1 MPARRMPDAVLLTKK
16 QPGVPRRPLQPAR
29 PGAETIR
36 TQRRSKPE
44 EVRRCTARR
53 DMQGRGAVAWDNRSC
68 RTRAARGQRS
78 NNRRLPAQADEEA
91 LSAAATERPQRLPG
105 SPFSRFERPPFTY
118 LPLARFPSSSSPAG
132 FSLPRAGIRV
142 VGASFVPSKEC
153 LHKVSATTSEP
164 EDFESPEEVDD
175 LEQVEEVEVLEDEDD
190 EETVALAPDEE
201 EEGAASLDEL
211 LAQRAASRRGSD
223 DADDDDDIMALAT
236 ERHDKTTDIIVPR
249 VVPIQDRAEFVCDRC
264 HLVKAK
270 SQLADAQ
277 RGLCRDCV

>member
-1 MPARRMPDAVLLTKK
+1 M
-16 QPGVPRRPLQPAR
+16 
-29 PGAETIR
+29 
-36 TQRRSKPE
+36 
-44 EVRRCTARR
+44 
-53 DMQGRGAVAWDNRSC
+53 
-68 RTRAARGQRS
+68 
-78 NNRRLPAQADEEA
+78 
-91 LSAAATERPQRLPG
+91 
-105 SPFSRFERPPFTY
+105 
-118 LPLARFPSSSSPAG
+118 
-132 FSLPRAGIRV
+132 
-142 VGASFVPSKEC
+142 
-153 LHKVSATTSEP
+153 SATTSEP

-190 EETVALAPDEE
+190 EETVALAPDED

-223 DADDDDDIMALAT
+223 DADDDDDDIMALAT